1 MVIASLGVLKA
12 GCAYQPL
19 DPTYPKERLNFMM
32 KDANARLLITTKEL
46 RDIVDEYVGEV
57 IDIEDEKKQCT
68 SPVNCQ
74 DITPDS
80 LFILLYTS
88 GSTGIPK
95 GCQLTHG
102 NLVAFCHWYQRF
114 YDLKPES

>member
-1 MVIASLGVLKA
+1 
-12 GCAYQPL
+12 
-19 DPTYPKERLNFMM
+19 MM

-88 GSTGIPK
+88 GSTGIPRWIRRCRQK
-95 GCQLTHG
+95 NGLWADWAYC
-102 NLVAFCHWYQRF
+102 W
-114 YDLKPES
+114 